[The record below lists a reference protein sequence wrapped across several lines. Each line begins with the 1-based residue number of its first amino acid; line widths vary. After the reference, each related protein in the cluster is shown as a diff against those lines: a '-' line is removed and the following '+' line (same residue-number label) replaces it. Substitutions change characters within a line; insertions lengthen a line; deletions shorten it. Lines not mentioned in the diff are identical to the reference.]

1 MKGLNPFAI
10 HLRQSSKIP
19 LLDKVPISN
28 YHHYLK
34 KSVYGRSV
42 GLGDCQGP
50 SDLLLLLGTS
60 FA

>member
-1 MKGLNPFAI
+1 MKGLIPFAI

-34 KSVYGRSV
+34 KRI
-42 GLGDCQGP
+42 
-50 SDLLLLLGTS
+50 
-60 FA
+60 